1 MVLEML
7 WTEKYRPKRIHQLI
21 GQEMFKLDAE
31 NWIENKEMPNL
42 LLYGGAGVGKTT
54 AAGIL
59 ANEMLGSEIDSNYFE
74 INASDDRRLEVVRTT
89 IKDIA
94 QQRAIGEVPFK
105 IVLLDEMDGMT
116 PDAQNALKRIMERY
130 ENNVRFI
137 ITAND
142 RSRIIYPLQS
152 RCANYFFSNLE
163 NATILSLLQTI
174 LTNEQISNP
183 PSEDDLG
190 GFITYYNGDVRR
202 TITEMQAALASGLS
216 LRKQSE
222 KSLEKYDKI
231 LNLLIEGNHNKALE
245 ELHNALYSGK
255 TVKDICNGLH
265 EVIVKSEIEDNL
277 KFKYLRAV
285 GESEWRGNSMTPRVL
300 VSWLVSQM
308 RTQDSQR
315 RV

>member
-1 MVLEML
+1 
-7 WTEKYRPKRIHQLI
+7 
-21 GQEMFKLDAE
+21 
-31 NWIENKEMPNL
+31 
-42 LLYGGAGVGKTT
+42 
-54 AAGIL
+54 
-59 ANEMLGSEIDSNYFE
+59 
-74 INASDDRRLEVVRTT
+74 
-89 IKDIA
+89 
-94 QQRAIGEVPFK
+94 
-105 IVLLDEMDGMT
+105 MDGMT

-163 NATILSLLQTI
+163 KATILSLLQTI

-202 TITEMQAALASGLS
+202 TITELQAALASGLS

-265 EVIVKSEIEDNL
+265 EVIVNGEMEDNL